1 MGLSSPTGDD
11 ENHTQY
17 LIFAALDLSFFL
29 KSNCLMIA
37 FCILQWKSDIT
48 QLQFTVW
55 LSNLTQ
61 GQLIHVYSYYAI

>member
-1 MGLSSPTGDD
+1 
-11 ENHTQY
+11 
-17 LIFAALDLSFFL
+17 
-29 KSNCLMIA
+29 MIP

-61 GQLIHVYSYYAI
+61 GQFIHVYSYYAI

>member
-1 MGLSSPTGDD
+1 
-11 ENHTQY
+11 
-17 LIFAALDLSFFL
+17 
-29 KSNCLMIA
+29 MIA

-61 GQLIHVYSYYAI
+61 GQLIHVYSYYAILNRTRIFET